1 MTRPNRPGVPKS
13 PEPPEDLAA
22 LAASVSHPAVTR
34 SGLTTTPDG
43 EWALMVRVKA
53 GTPTPIQAVEA
64 SCRKHPVVYE
74 EGRDEPPVARPAYPA
89 DGE

>member
-1 MTRPNRPGVPKS
+1 
-13 PEPPEDLAA
+13 
-22 LAASVSHPAVTR
+22 
-34 SGLTTTPDG
+34 
-43 EWALMVRVKA
+43 VKA